1 MAKRERTLIQFQ
13 VDPLTKEKFTLK
25 LAEEGK
31 TITEVMLEWI
41 KEYIGEA
48 EAGVDIIELNR
59 QVEALKLAVQEI
71 NSRLVGETSVS

>member
-1 MAKRERTLIQFQ
+1 MRN
-13 VDPLTKEKFTLK
+13 P
-25 LAEEGK
+25 G
-31 TITEVMLEWI
+31 TEVMLEWI

-71 NSRLVGETSVS
+71 NSRLVGESPT